1 MKIRSATF
9 FHEPRSGKESG
20 KETVLSLSAM
30 LAKNKGQPSIKRTV
44 LFYKTLFYGVNKS
57 RYSIFLLR
65 SMEGTIFPFH
75 LSIPHIVGKCSQQQ
89 GVTNTFRQPCRPSPR
104 CLSKGTGC
112 RNPCCRCASPCVCKK
127 SKRPTTSYLSTCW
140 VACRVTCW
148 MLVGYLLG
156 KAQGKVSC
164 GVTV

>member
-20 KETVLSLSAM
+20 KETVLPLSAM
-30 LAKNKGQPSIKRTV
+30 LAKKNKGQPPIKRTV

-75 LSIPHIVGKCSQQQ
+75 L
-89 GVTNTFRQPCRPSPR
+89 
-104 CLSKGTGC
+104 L
-112 RNPCCRCASPCVCKK
+112 K
-127 SKRPTTSYLSTCW
+127 ST
-140 VACRVTCW
+140 
-148 MLVGYLLG
+148 
-156 KAQGKVSC
+156 
-164 GVTV
+164 

>member
-30 LAKNKGQPSIKRTV
+30 LAKNKGQPPIKRTV

-75 LSIPHIVGKCSQQQ
+75 L
-89 GVTNTFRQPCRPSPR
+89 
-104 CLSKGTGC
+104 L
-112 RNPCCRCASPCVCKK
+112 K
-127 SKRPTTSYLSTCW
+127 ST
-140 VACRVTCW
+140 
-148 MLVGYLLG
+148 
-156 KAQGKVSC
+156 
-164 GVTV
+164 